1 MQRTPSS
8 VRPSQLAPGHVG
20 AKRAAP
26 VRSAGDGGAAGTLA
40 PARRKA
46 VDPVARLWRAWRKRG
61 GEDERNAL
69 VEHYRPFALDIVRR
83 FALRL
88 PPTVDRGDLETASQV
103 GLMQAIEGYDHER
116 GVPFESY
123 CDLRVRGAL
132 VDELRHMDWVP
143 RPVRA
148 RLEQRRRVLERLRAE
163 FEREPS
169 DEEVAADMG
178 MPVAEYRQFFGAA
191 LVDGPQAA
199 WVDEEG
205 EDAPTAL
212 DRVADENA
220 ASPFEDLTRVEIL
233 GLVAQRLSEVEY
245 QVVYLRYW
253 ENLAMREIGE
263 MLSLS
268 ESRVCKIHM
277 QVLARLRERFSSSA
291 G

>member
-1 MQRTPSS
+1 VRTSHP
-8 VRPSQLAPGHVG
+8 APGHAGAGSIASARKGRGVG
-20 AKRAAP
+20 E
-26 VRSAGDGGAAGTLA
+26 AGVLT
-40 PARRKA
+40 PARRKP

-61 GEDERNAL
+61 GEEERNAL

-132 VDELRHMDWVP
+132 IDELRHMDWVP

-169 DEEVAADMG
+169 DEEVASDMG
-178 MPVAEYRQFFGAA
+178 MAVAEYRQFFGAG
-191 LVDGPQAA
+191 LVDGPQSA
-199 WVDEEG
+199 WIDEEG
-205 EDAPTAL
+205 EDASTAL

-220 ASPFEDLTRVEIL
+220 ASPFDDLTRVEIL

-263 MLSLS
+263 LLSLS

-277 QVLARLRERFSSSA
+277 QVLARLRERLSSSA

>member
-1 MQRTPSS
+1 VRTSHS
-8 VRPSQLAPGHVG
+8 APGHAGAGSIASARKGRGVG
-20 AKRAAP
+20 E
-26 VRSAGDGGAAGTLA
+26 AGVLT
-40 PARRKA
+40 PARRKP

-61 GEDERNAL
+61 GEEERNAL
-69 VEHYRPFALDIVRR
+69 VEHYRSFALDIVRR

-132 VDELRHMDWVP
+132 IDELRHMDWVP

-169 DEEVAADMG
+169 DEEVASDMG
-178 MPVAEYRQFFGAA
+178 MAVAEYRQFFGAG
-191 LVDGPQAA
+191 LVDGPQSA
-199 WVDEEG
+199 WIDEEG
-205 EDAPTAL
+205 EDASTAL

-220 ASPFEDLTRVEIL
+220 ASPFDDLTRVEIL

-263 MLSLS
+263 LLSLS

-277 QVLARLRERFSSSA
+277 QVLARLRERLSSSA